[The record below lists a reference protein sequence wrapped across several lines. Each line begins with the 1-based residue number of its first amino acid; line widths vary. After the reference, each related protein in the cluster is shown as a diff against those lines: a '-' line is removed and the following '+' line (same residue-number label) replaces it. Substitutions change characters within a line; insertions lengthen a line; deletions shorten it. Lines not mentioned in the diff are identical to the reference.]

1 MINLPIAECCILSL
15 NLAFLLTIPTLGSL
29 FDCIPGK
36 DWRYETIFDSSNG
49 SHLSYCLLYNSEIC
63 F

>member
-1 MINLPIAECCILSL
+1 MACYLKGLAENS
-15 NLAFLLTIPTLGSL
+15 FY
-29 FDCIPGK
+29 
-36 DWRYETIFDSSNG
+36 YETIFDSSNG